1 MIKGAFNSAPSFFIF
16 ISTSLLLFHILF
28 LFLICRNQIEC
39 IRGMRIKYNY
49 VVIEGNIGAG
59 KTTLASKIADQF
71 NARLILERFADN
83 PFLPKFYKDPDKYSF
98 PLELSFLAD
107 RYRQLKEELVAQDL
121 FKTFTIAD
129 YYFMKSL
136 VFAASTLT
144 GDEYNLYRQI
154 FYIIYGSLPKPDM
167 YVYLHL
173 NPEKLLQN
181 IEKRGRNYEKSI
193 TKEYLKKIQE
203 SYFSFFKQ
211 NPENRYLII
220 DINEIDFVENENH
233 YARIID
239 TIFYDDYPSG
249 VNRVIL

>member
-1 MIKGAFNSAPSFFIF
+1 
-16 ISTSLLLFHILF
+16 
-28 LFLICRNQIEC
+28 
-39 IRGMRIKYNY
+39 MRIKYNY

-59 KTTLASKIADQF
+59 KTTLAGKIADQF

-83 PFLPKFYKDPDKYSF
+83 PFLPKFYKEPDKYSF

-107 RYRQLKEELVAQDL
+107 RYKQLKEELVVQDL

-154 FYIIYGSLPKPDM
+154 FYIIYGSLPKPDI

-173 NPEKLLQN
+173 EPEKLLQN
-181 IEKRGRNYEKSI
+181 IEKRGRNYERSI
-193 TKEYLKKIQE
+193 TKEYLKKIEE
-203 SYFSFFKQ
+203 SYFSFFRQ

-220 DINEIDFVENENH
+220 DINQIDFVENENH
-233 YARIID
+233 CTRIID

-249 VNRVIL
+249 INRVIL

>member
-1 MIKGAFNSAPSFFIF
+1 
-16 ISTSLLLFHILF
+16 
-28 LFLICRNQIEC
+28 
-39 IRGMRIKYNY
+39 MRIKYNY

-59 KTTLASKIADQF
+59 KTTLAGKIADQF

-83 PFLPKFYKDPDKYSF
+83 PFLPKFYSDPAKYSF

-107 RYRQLKEELVAQDL
+107 RYKQLKEELFAQEL
-121 FKTFTIAD
+121 FKTFTVAD

-154 FYIIYGSLPKPDM
+154 FYIIYGTLPKPDI

-173 NPEKLLQN
+173 KPEKLLHN
-181 IEKRGRNYEKSI
+181 IGKRGRNYEKSI
-193 TKEYLKKIQE
+193 TKEYLIKIQE

-220 DINEIDFVENENH
+220 DINEIDFVENKNH
-233 YARIID
+233 YTRIID
-239 TIFYDDYPSG
+239 TIFYDDYPFG
-249 VNRVIL
+249 INRVIL

>member
-1 MIKGAFNSAPSFFIF
+1 
-16 ISTSLLLFHILF
+16 
-28 LFLICRNQIEC
+28 
-39 IRGMRIKYNY
+39 MRIKYNY

-59 KTTLASKIADQF
+59 KTTLAGKIADQF

-83 PFLPKFYKDPDKYSF
+83 PFLPKFYKEPDKYSF

-107 RYRQLKEELVAQDL
+107 RYKQLKEELVAQDL
-121 FKTFTIAD
+121 FKAFTVAD

-154 FYIIYGSLPKPDM
+154 FYIIYGSLPKPDI

-173 NPEKLLQN
+173 NPDKLLQN
-181 IEKRGRNYEKSI
+181 IAKRGRNYEKSI
-193 TKEYLKKIQE
+193 TKEYLKRIEE

-220 DINEIDFVENENH
+220 DINEIDFVKNENH
-233 YARIID
+233 YTRIID
-239 TIFYDDYPSG
+239 TIFHDDYPG
-249 VNRVIL
+249 GINRVIL